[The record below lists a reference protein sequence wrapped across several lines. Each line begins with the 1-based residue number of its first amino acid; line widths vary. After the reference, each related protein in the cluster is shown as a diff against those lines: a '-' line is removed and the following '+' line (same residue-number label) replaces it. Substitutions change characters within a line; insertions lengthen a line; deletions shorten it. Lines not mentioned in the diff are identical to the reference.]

1 MIDEEIQHFFRNFAL
16 EILTKA
22 QADLNNPKEVKMAM
36 LDHYE
41 EIYPAFAK
49 TETFRQNNG
58 TEHHE
63 EMVQAYRECFSMLL
77 MGRLP

>member
-1 MIDEEIQHFFRNFAL
+1 MIEEEIQLFFRNFAL
-16 EILTKA
+16 EILKKA
-22 QADLNNPKEVKMAM
+22 NADLNSPKQVKLAM

-58 TEHHE
+58 TKHHE
-63 EMVQAYRECFSMLL
+63 EMVNAYRKYFSILL
-77 MGRLP
+77 TGRLP

>member
-1 MIDEEIQHFFRNFAL
+1 MIDDEIQRFFHDFAL

-22 QADLNNPKEVKMAM
+22 QVDLNNPKQVKMAM

-63 EMVQAYRECFSMLL
+63 EMVNAYRNCFSILL
-77 MGRLP
+77 TGRLP